1 MAGPGDY
8 TPVRDG
14 TRVRRILFVVPMD
27 GPGQQRFALS
37 IHQGFECQH
46 SGACCTSGWA
56 IPVEAPLHQLLGEA
70 MRDGR
75 LRVPGQDAKQAFGPL
90 LTPTDPFQGCSVIL
104 KTDATGTCAFFDRGA
119 GNLCAIQRRLGHD
132 HLPSACRHFPRV
144 CLTDSRGLFV
154 TLSHYCPTVAR
165 ALVEDATRLEIVS
178 DPAVLRSEM
187 SCEGLDARRT
197 FPPLLRPNL
206 LMDLGSYDL
215 FERYMVRTLGR
226 EDLSPEAALQ
236 RIAFTAEDIR
246 YWTVGEISL
255 VEHVRDAIEV
265 GDSLGRDL
273 DSPEPAA
280 ATLASLYAQVTASV
294 PPGLTRPEAVPN
306 LEHVHRSSVRRAWAA
321 FRRPV
326 SRYLAAKGFA
336 SWLAYQ
342 GQGVRTI
349 VFSMAVALAVL
360 KVEAA
365 QQSAQAGRALD
376 RDLLLEAFRA
386 ADLLLV
392 HLASRED
399 LARRLSA
406 VETKPAA
413 EFLAATGLTSG

>member
-1 MAGPGDY
+1 VAASDSAAP
-8 TPVRDG
+8 R
-14 TRVRRILFVVPMD
+14 L
-27 GPGQQRFALS
+27 ALS
-37 IHQGFECQH
+37 VHANFECRH
-46 SGACCTSGWA
+46 SGACCSAGWA
-56 IPVEAPLHQLLGEA
+56 IPVETPLHQRLEEA
-70 MRDGR
+70 VRDGR
-75 LRVPGQDAKQAFGPL
+75 LRVPARDVEPTFRPF
-90 LTPTDPFQGCSVIL
+90 LTPTDPPEGCSAIL
-104 KTDATGTCAFFDRGA
+104 KTDATGTCAFFDRRA
-119 GNLCAIQRRLGHD
+119 GNRCAIQRHLGHD

-144 CLTDSRGLFV
+144 CLIDSRGLFV
-154 TLSHYCPTVAR
+154 TLSHYCPTVAG
-165 ALVEDATRLEIVS
+165 ALFDDATHLEVVS

-187 SCEGLDARRT
+187 VYEGLDARGA

-215 FERYMVRTLGR
+215 FERHMVRTLAR

-246 YWTVGEISL
+246 YWTIGEMSL
-255 VEHVRDAIEV
+255 VDEHVRGAIDV
-265 GDSLGRDL
+265 GDALGRDPGC
-273 DSPEPAA
+273 PEPAA
-280 ATLASLYAQVTASV
+280 ATLASLYAEVTASV
-294 PPGLTRPEAVPN
+294 PSGVTRPEAVPN
-306 LEHVHRSSVRRAWAA
+306 LDDVHRSLVRPAWAD

-342 GQGVRTI
+342 GHGVRTI
-349 VFSMAVALAVL
+349 VFSMAVALGVL

-365 QQSAQAGRALD
+365 RQSGQAGRALD

-392 HLASRED
+392 HLASREE

-406 VETKPAA
+406 VETKTTV
-413 EFLAATGLTSG
+413 ELLAATGLVSA